1 MKVAAVIAE
10 FNPFHNGHKYLINE
24 IREKEGADYVAA
36 FMSGDFVQRGAPA
49 LCNKFLRAEA
59 AVRCGVDAVFELP
72 AVYASSAAPDFAFGG
87 VSMANSLGC
96 TDILAFGS
104 ECGNTDL
111 LTEAADIMLNEPPEF
126 KAVLNRELRNGSSY
140 PSAVSK
146 ALKVIFPRLGC
157 LLDHPNNT
165 LGIEYI
171 KALKRSGSSI
181 TPVTFPRYLT
191 SHDQDEMAEDKR
203 SGVCYSGASYIRKCL
218 IEKNP
223 DKSFLK
229 AVPKWV
235 SDLISN
241 SQDSFFPMSSDDFSY
256 PLFIVL
262 EAMDPSDIDLL
273 PGNPDLKAK
282 LKKQIRS
289 YMSFNDL
296 KNKLKDKNFT
306 DKTAGRLLIHA
317 LLNISDKDVN
327 RSEGVSYLRLLAMN
341 RQASPLLK
349 RIKENSLVPVITKM
363 ADHDISNDP
372 MLLKDIYASDLYEKT
387 VSAKYGC
394 IYKNDIIRSPIIV

>member
-1 MKVAAVIAE
+1 MKIAAVIAE
-10 FNPFHNGHKYLINE
+10 FNPFHNGHAYLINE

-59 AVRCGVDAVFELP
+59 AVRSGVDAVFELP

-104 ECGNTDL
+104 ECGNIDS
-111 LTEAADIMLNEPPEF
+111 LTEVADIMLNEPEEY
-126 KAVLNRELRNGSSY
+126 KTLLNRALKNGSSY
-140 PSAVSK
+140 PAAVSK
-146 ALKVIFPRLGC
+146 ALKETFPDLGRLT
-157 LLDHPNNT
+157 DHPNNT

-171 KALKRSGSSI
+171 KALKRSGSSV

-191 SHDQDEMAEDKR
+191 SHKQNELVKDKKT
-203 SGVCYSGASYIRKCL
+203 GICYSGASFIRKCL
-218 IEKNP
+218 TENDP

-229 AVPKWV
+229 AVPSWF
-235 SDLISN
+235 SN
-241 SQDSFFPMSSDDFSY
+241 VVDNSPDVFFPMRSDDFSY
-256 PLFIVL
+256 PLFIML
-262 EAMDPSDIDLL
+262 EAMKPSDIDSLL
-273 PGNPDLKAK
+273 GNPDLKAK
-282 LKKQIRS
+282 LKKHIRS
-289 YMSFNDL
+289 YMSFDDL

-306 DKTAGRLLIHA
+306 DTTAGRLLIHA
-317 LLNISDKDVN
+317 LLNIADTDVN
-327 RSEGVSYLRLLAMN
+327 RSEGVSYLRLLAMS
-341 RQASPLLK
+341 RQASPLLRK
-349 RIKENSLVPVITKM
+349 IKENSSVPVITKM
-363 ADHDISNDP
+363 ADHDIAKNP